1 MWFLLF
7 TNLGQGLW
15 GRSPT
20 LSRKILAWER
30 LEAEII
36 YSSIHCIWNRKN
48 HNNIALIWMYQDNI
62 QTGNSLWEKRNSP
75 RPDSG
80 GVMWRDLSLDLG
92 SFSFAIFCSFHSIY
106 HHHPH
111 PWDDSSPSKYC
122 FTKNKLNYLGEK
134 VNLVSLKMI
143 CLIVPSNHCIAE
155 FHQLLRISEETRFG
169 QSEWI

>member
-1 MWFLLF
+1 MIFTFYWPGTRPMRSESDSFTQDLGLRKAGGRNHLF
-7 TNLGQGLW
+7 TTN
-15 GRSPT
+15 
-20 LSRKILAWER
+20 
-30 LEAEII
+30 
-36 YSSIHCIWNRKN
+36 CIWNRKN
-48 HNNIALIWMYQDNI
+48 HNIIALIWMCQDNI
-62 QTGNSLWEKRNSP
+62 QNENSLWEKRNSP

-122 FTKNKLNYLGEK
+122 FTKNKLNYLGEQ

>member
-1 MWFLLF
+1 MCFLLF
-7 TNLGQGLW
+7 THLGQGLW

-36 YSSIHCIWNRKN
+36 HPRPIVFE
-48 HNNIALIWMYQDNI
+48 IARIPTTSQLYECVRITFKMETHFGKRDTARDQILAESCGEISVLIW
-62 QTGNSLWEKRNSP
+62 GSLSY
-75 RPDSG
+75 
-80 GVMWRDLSLDLG
+80 
-92 SFSFAIFCSFHSIY
+92 AIFCSFHSIY

>member
-1 MWFLLF
+1 MFLLF
-7 TNLGQGLW
+7 TNLAQGLW

-36 YSSIHCIWNRKN
+36 HPRPIVFE
-48 HNNIALIWMYQDNI
+48 IARIKRTLHLYECVRITFKLKTHFGKRDTARDQILAESCGEISVLIWEV
-62 QTGNSLWEKRNSP
+62 LVLP
-75 RPDSG
+75 
-80 GVMWRDLSLDLG
+80 
-92 SFSFAIFCSFHSIY
+92 FFAPFTQYIIIIHIPE
-106 HHHPH
+106 H
-111 PWDDSSPSKYC
+111 DSSPSKYC

-143 CLIVPSNHCIAE
+143 CLVVPSNHCIAE

>member
-1 MWFLLF
+1 M
-7 TNLGQGLW
+7 
-15 GRSPT
+15 
-20 LSRKILAWER
+20 
-30 LEAEII
+30 
-36 YSSIHCIWNRKN
+36 C
-48 HNNIALIWMYQDNI
+48 QDNI
-62 QTGNSLWEKRNSP
+62 QNENSLWEKRHSP

-80 GVMWRDLSLDLG
+80 GVMWRDLGLDLG
-92 SFSFAIFCSFHSIY
+92 SLVLPFFAPFTQYIIIIHIPE
-106 HHHPH
+106 H
-111 PWDDSSPSKYC
+111 DSSPSKHC